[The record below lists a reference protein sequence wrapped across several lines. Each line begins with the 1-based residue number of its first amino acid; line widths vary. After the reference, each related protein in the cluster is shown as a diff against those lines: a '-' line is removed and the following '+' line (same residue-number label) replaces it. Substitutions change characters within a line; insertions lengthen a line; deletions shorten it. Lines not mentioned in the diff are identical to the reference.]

1 MSHLKKA
8 LEKAGKDGSLL
19 LRESRTEAW
28 ETPESVPSQ
37 EAASESPLSAKQV
50 PDTGGAYDS
59 KPNYV
64 QTRSVETDQEHLVG
78 NRVFSILP
86 KNRIAD
92 QYKLL
97 RTMLLNRTRP
107 FGHNTIAVTSFKEEE
122 GKSLTAVN
130 LSIIMARE
138 SRQTV
143 LLVDAD
149 LRKPSVHQIM
159 GIPGKPGL
167 KDYLLHHK
175 PLEQLLVHPD
185 IETLT
190 VLPAGGRLDNST
202 ELMGSVLMEE
212 LVREIKHRYPD
223 RYVVFDCP
231 ALSNCPDALVLSAY
245 IDGMVLVARADYTTG
260 DELMK
265 CMDMLKGRNV
275 IGVVLNGGEVRKEWA
290 Y

>member
-1 MSHLKKA
+1 VSHLKKA

-19 LRESRTEAW
+19 LREPRREAW
-28 ETPESVPSQ
+28 EAAEIVAPQ
-37 EAASESPLSAKQV
+37 ETSAESPPSV
-50 PDTGGAYDS
+50 RHIPDAGDVRGS
-59 KPNYV
+59 QPNYV
-64 QTRSVETDQEHLVG
+64 QTRSVETDREHLVG

-107 FGHNTIAVTSFKEEE
+107 FGHNTIALTSFKETE

-130 LSIIMARE
+130 LSITMARE

-149 LRKPSVHQIM
+149 LRKPSVHEIM
-159 GIPGKPGL
+159 GIPGNPGL

-202 ELMGSVLMEE
+202 ELVGSVRMEA

-223 RYVVFDCP
+223 RYVIFDCP
-231 ALSNCPDALVLSAY
+231 ALNNCPDALVLSSY

-260 DELMK
+260 DELAK
-265 CMDMLKGRNV
+265 CMGMLKGRNI

>member
-8 LEKAGKDGSLL
+8 LEKAGKEGRVL
-19 LRESRTEAW
+19 LREPRTETW
-28 ETPESVPSQ
+28 EARETVYPREIP
-37 EAASESPLSAKQV
+37 SESPLPV
-50 PDTGGAYDS
+50 PTPDTRVSHGSTPD
-59 KPNYV
+59 YV
-64 QTRSVETDQEHLVG
+64 QTRSVETDRERLVG

-107 FGHNTIAVTSFKEEE
+107 LGHNTIAVTSFKERE

-130 LSIIMARE
+130 LSVIMARE

-149 LRKPSVHQIM
+149 LRQPSVHKIM
-159 GIPGKPGL
+159 GIAGTPGL
-167 KDYLLHHK
+167 KDYLLHDK
-175 PLEQLLVHPD
+175 PLEELLVHPG

-202 ELMGSVLMEE
+202 EVLGSVRMEA
-212 LVREIKHRYPD
+212 LVREIKNRYPD

-231 ALSNCPDALVLSAY
+231 ALYNCPDALVLSSY

-260 DELMK
+260 DDLAKSMA
-265 CMDMLKGRNV
+265 MLKDRNV
-275 IGVVLNGGEVRKEWA
+275 IGVVLNGGEVRREWA

>member
-8 LEKAGKDGSLL
+8 LEKAGKEGTVL
-19 LRESRTEAW
+19 LRESRTETW
-28 ETPESVPSQ
+28 EAQ
-37 EAASESPLSAKQV
+37 ETVYPREIPSESPLPEPI
-50 PDTGGAYDS
+50 PDKGVSHGSTPD
-59 KPNYV
+59 YV
-64 QTRSVETDQEHLVG
+64 QTRSVETDRERLVG

-107 FGHNTIAVTSFKEEE
+107 LGHNTIAVTSFKERE

-149 LRKPSVHQIM
+149 LRQPSVHKIM
-159 GIPGKPGL
+159 GIAETPGL
-167 KDYLLHHK
+167 KDYLLHDK
-175 PLEQLLVHPD
+175 PLEELLVHPG

-190 VLPAGGRLDNST
+190 ILPAGGRLDNST
-202 ELMGSVLMEE
+202 EVLGSVRMEA
-212 LVREIKHRYPD
+212 LVREIKNRYPD

-231 ALSNCPDALVLSAY
+231 ALYNCPDALVLSSY

-260 DELMK
+260 ADLAKSMA
-265 CMDMLKGRNV
+265 MLKDRNV
-275 IGVVLNGGEVRKEWA
+275 IGVVLNGGEVRREWA

>member
-1 MSHLKKA
+1 
-8 LEKAGKDGSLL
+8 
-19 LRESRTEAW
+19 
-28 ETPESVPSQ
+28 
-37 EAASESPLSAKQV
+37 
-50 PDTGGAYDS
+50 
-59 KPNYV
+59 
-64 QTRSVETDQEHLVG
+64 
-78 NRVFSILP
+78 
-86 KNRIAD
+86 
-92 QYKLL
+92 
-97 RTMLLNRTRP
+97 MLLNRTRP
-107 FGHNTIAVTSFKEEE
+107 SGHNTIAVTSFKEKE

-149 LRKPSVHQIM
+149 LRQPTVHRTM
-159 GIPGKPGL
+159 GIPGTPGL
-167 KDYLLHHK
+167 KDYLLHEK
-175 PLEQLLVHPD
+175 PLEELLVHPG

-202 ELMGSVLMEE
+202 EVLGSVRMEE

-231 ALSNCPDALVLSAY
+231 ALNNCPDALVLSSY

-260 DELMK
+260 EDLAKSMS
-265 CMDMLKGRNV
+265 MLKDRNV